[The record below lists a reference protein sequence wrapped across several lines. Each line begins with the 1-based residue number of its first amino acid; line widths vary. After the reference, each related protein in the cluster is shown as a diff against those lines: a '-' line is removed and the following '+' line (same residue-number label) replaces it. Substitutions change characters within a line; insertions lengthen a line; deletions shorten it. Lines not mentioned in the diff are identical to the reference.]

1 MGRCQSDCHTAVA
14 DSLAK
19 LVSLLLLPSLLLL
32 LAHIAI
38 NSSGECRSIAQIC
51 AAQNKAQSKP
61 VTVVASNDKRQL
73 NLPSLKLRLAFW
85 RPWPGT
91 ASSLQPPAAAS
102 NLRSQPLPQPQCCH
116 QAYLFSCVCRRLP
129 SINVNSFLSKLSMA
143 ASKATCCVVRC
154 VTEKEKQREGEEAG
168 REANASG
175 EMKTYE
181 QAICLYLMRLI

>member
-73 NLPSLKLRLAFW
+73 NLPSLKLRLACLLATLT
-85 RPWPGT
+85 RH
-91 ASSLQPPAAAS
+91 SLQFPVS
-102 NLRSQPLPQPQCCH
+102 FLQPRATFDLSLCLSLSCH

-154 VTEKEKQREGEEAG
+154 VTEKREKGEEAG
-168 REANASG
+168 RENASG